1 MVALQEEKLL
11 KNKKLKLSDGDTSP
25 THSMPS
31 RRRQGK
37 VTRSTESSKTEIDGD
52 RVNHDVN
59 SVENDI
65 SRISDNDRTKCDILM
80 ESFTSSV
87 KRNSDRTKQ
96 TSVIPDVTCD
106 YETSSKDD
114 MGCEH
119 VNQRTPILSMRG
131 KRSGRRD
138 HQANTGSGTVLRSTE
153 QESVAPKMD
162 SHVLFVPETCY
173 PDTCDPESI
182 VVMEAGDESLQT
194 SAVHSVVT
202 PIRSKKQNRRMRSQ
216 FEGRGS
222 SGEKKTKMARS
233 CGGSL
238 VKRGNKQD
246 SVCGTEEEES
256 GDESEVFLLPEVRCA
271 DVLQLPLC
279 NSTPIDD
286 SCKVASQRNGDIA
299 GCRDKLGGCI
309 PLLLDS
315 PVLHSPMRVKQKHV
329 PRKSVGSPLL
339 FDDDADR
346 LVHQKFRARQTSND
360 ASSPVRTIRRDR
372 LGGKSE
378 VERDDEAIAVGQL
391 LSSSAD
397 ASKPA
402 DNIFFKDAESCS
414 LNATRKQKVDTK
426 TLFAKTMQGDS
437 SSRNLVQTTLS
448 QHLQPNAGDVASSTM
463 SRIDVRERLMI
474 ERAKKASLEDLGP
487 CVSNNPPIETPHVL
501 VSPFKE
507 PRTPQK
513 HQKKNPRTTSPHC
526 NHTTPQKQQRRNSS
540 QSTSPLR
547 SHTTGQDQTD
557 IRGVVPETFP
567 EEWDGDDTADGHPLN
582 GSLHPDMRLSAYICT
597 QGNKQDDATITMN
610 SQVSNNLQASFFCS
624 FMCLF
629 HRDFRYDHHTYQ
641 NAVNVAVNIKTS
653 QIFSRLLAQNCFV
666 VKVK

>member
-1 MVALQEEKLL
+1 MFCLVILQEEKLL
-11 KNKKLKLSDGDTSP
+11 KNKKLKLSDDDTSP
-25 THSMPS
+25 TQSIRS
-31 RRRQGK
+31 RRRLGT
-37 VTRSTESSKTEIDGD
+37 VSRNTESSKTEIDGD
-52 RVNHDVN
+52 RINIGIN
-59 SVENDI
+59 CVENDI
-65 SRISDNDRTKCDILM
+65 SRISEDDRTKCDILM
-80 ESFTSSV
+80 ESFTGSA
-87 KRNSDRTKQ
+87 KRNGDRTKQ

-106 YETSSKDD
+106 YEASSQDD
-114 MGCEH
+114 IGCEN
-119 VNQRTPILSMRG
+119 VNQKMSILHKRG
-131 KRSGRRD
+131 KLSGKRD
-138 HQANTGSGTVLRSTE
+138 HQTKTLSVAGTDVLRLTE
-153 QESVAPKMD
+153 QESVAQKMD

-222 SGEKKTKMARS
+222 PGEKKTKMARS

-286 SCKVASQRNGDIA
+286 SCKVAPQRNGDIA

-414 LNATRKQKVDTK
+414 LNATRKTRKQKVDTK

-547 SHTTGQDQTD
+547 SHTTRQDQTD

-597 QGNKQDDATITMN
+597 QGNRQEDEAVTMN
-610 SQVSNNLQASFFCS
+610 SQVSSNLQAVFLHFPC
-624 FMCLF
+624 
-629 HRDFRYDHHTYQ
+629 
-641 NAVNVAVNIKTS
+641 
-653 QIFSRLLAQNCFV
+653 LAQS
-666 VKVK
+666 